1 MGKVLITAFCLFF
14 CFGSAYSAASKEDL
28 QGIKE
33 KASLKEKQLKE
44 YQEKQRKLEQELKNL
59 TQKEKQTGQK
69 TEKIKSNLIEVKS
82 KTSSLQSR
90 REIMKNTLPMWQTLM
105 QETLTATIVENI
117 LQSDFY
123 TSQTVTRNI
132 ILNFLLNIKA
142 EYYKNLQKS
151 LEQNEKDLKL
161 TEQERE
167 TLLSEQ
173 SALEAEQEKLEA
185 THKDKEKDL
194 TTAKE
199 KLKQAKKELE
209 ELKNSAA
216 QMEKL
221 LKQAEKQRAAAEKK
235 QGVKP
240 TVVQTKDL
248 AHVAKKSLPWP
259 LNGQVI
265 SRFGK
270 EYNQQLKTW
279 IFRDGIKIAAFA
291 GTPVKAVSDGK
302 VIFAGA
308 FRSYGQVVIVD
319 HGQGFFT
326 IYGFLREVKAYV
338 GQVVKSGN
346 VIGTC
351 GNDTQG
357 TAMGQGK
364 SALYFE
370 IRSGTQ
376 ALDPLIYL
384 KSN

>member
-1 MGKVLITAFCLFF
+1 MGKILIIVFCLFF
-14 CFGSAYSAASKEDL
+14 YFGSPLFAASKDDL
-28 QGIKE
+28 KGIKE

-44 YQEKQRKLEQELKNL
+44 FQEKQRKLEQELKNL

-69 TEKIKSNLIEVKS
+69 TEEIKSNLIEVKS

-90 REIMKNTLPMWQTLM
+90 REIMKTTLPMWQTLM

-117 LQSDFY
+117 LQSDFN
-123 TSQTVTRNI
+123 TGKTVSRN
-132 ILNFLLNIKA
+132 LLLNSLLDVKA
-142 EYYKNLQKS
+142 RYYKNLQKS
-151 LEQNEKDLKL
+151 FEQNEKDLKL
-161 TEQERE
+161 TEQEKE
-167 TLLSEQ
+167 NLLSQQ

-209 ELKNSAA
+209 ELKNSAE

-235 QGVKP
+235 QGIQP
-240 TVVQTKDL
+240 ATSQTKEL
-248 AHVAKKSLPWP
+248 ANVAKKSLPWP

-270 EYNQQLKTW
+270 EYNNQLKTW

-291 GTPVKAVSDGK
+291 GTSVKAVEGGK
-302 VIFAGA
+302 VIFAGP

-326 IYGFLREVKAYV
+326 IYGFLQEIKAYV

-346 VIGTC
+346 IIGTC
-351 GNDTQG
+351 GYDTQG
-357 TAMGQGK
+357 AAMGQGK
-364 SALYFE
+364 SSLYFE

>member
-1 MGKVLITAFCLFF
+1 MGKILITVFCFFFCL
-14 CFGSAYSAASKEDL
+14 GSTIFAASKTDL

-44 YQEKQRKLEQELKNL
+44 YQEKQKKLEQELKNL
-59 TQKEKQTGQK
+59 TQKEKQTGKK
-69 TEKIKSNLIEVKS
+69 TEEIKSNLIEVKS

-90 REIMKNTLPMWQTLM
+90 REMMKTTLPMWQTLM
-105 QETLTATIVENI
+105 KETLTATIVENI
-117 LQSDFY
+117 LQSDFN
-123 TSQTVTRNI
+123 TGETVSRNL
-132 ILNFLLNIKA
+132 ILNSLLDVKA
-142 EYYKNLQKS
+142 GYYKNLQKS
-151 LEQNEKDLKL
+151 LEKNEKDLKQ
-161 TEQERE
+161 TELEKE
-167 TLLSEQ
+167 NLLSQQ
-173 SALEAEQEKLEA
+173 SALEAEKEKLEA

-209 ELKNSAA
+209 ELKNSAE

-221 LKQAEKQRAAAEKK
+221 LKQAEKKRAASEKK
-235 QGVKP
+235 QGLESKP
-240 TVVQTKDL
+240 ASTKEL
-248 AHVAKKSLPWP
+248 VNVAKKSLPWP

-291 GTPVKAVSDGK
+291 GTPIKAVEGGK

-326 IYGFLREVKAYV
+326 IYGFLQEIKAYV
-338 GQVVKSGN
+338 GEVVKSGS

-351 GNDTQG
+351 GYDTQG

-364 SALYFE
+364 AALYFE
-370 IRSGTQ
+370 VRSGTQ
-376 ALDPLIYL
+376 ALDPLVYL

>member
-1 MGKVLITAFCLFF
+1 MGKILTVVFCFF
-14 CFGSAYSAASKEDL
+14 LCFGSTAFAASKEDL

-59 TQKEKQTGQK
+59 TQKEKQTGKK
-69 TEKIKSNLIEVKS
+69 TEEIKSNLIEVKS
-82 KTSSLQSR
+82 KTSSLQNR
-90 REIMKNTLPMWQTLM
+90 REMMKTTLPMWQTLM
-105 QETLTATIVENI
+105 QETITATVVENI
-117 LQSDFY
+117 LQSDY
-123 TSQTVTRNI
+123 RTGQTVSRN
-132 ILNFLLNIKA
+132 LLLNSLLNVKA
-142 EYYKNLQKS
+142 GYYKNLQKS

-161 TEQERE
+161 TEQEKE
-167 TLLSEQ
+167 DLLSQQ

-185 THKDKEKDL
+185 THKNKEKDL

-209 ELKNSAA
+209 DLKNSAD

-221 LKQAEKQRAAAEKK
+221 LKQAEKKRVADEKK
-235 QGVKP
+235 QGVVSKP
-240 TVVQTKDL
+240 VSTKYL
-248 AHVAKKSLPWP
+248 NIPKKSLPWP

-279 IFRDGIKIAAFA
+279 IFRDGIKIASFA
-291 GTPVKAVSDGK
+291 GTPVKAVEGGK

-308 FRSYGQVVIVD
+308 FRSYGQVVIID

-326 IYGFLREVKAYV
+326 IYGFLQEIKAYV
-338 GQVVKSGN
+338 GQVVKSGD

-351 GNDTQG
+351 GHDTQG

-384 KSN
+384 K

>member
-1 MGKVLITAFCLFF
+1 MGKVLITVFCLFLSL
-14 CFGSAYSAASKEDL
+14 GSMLFAASKEDL

-33 KASLKEKQLKE
+33 QASLKEKQLKE

-69 TEKIKSNLIEVKS
+69 TQEIKSNLIEVKS

-90 REIMKNTLPMWQTLM
+90 REMMQNTLPMWQTLM
-105 QETLTATIVENI
+105 QETITATVVENI
-117 LQSDFY
+117 LQSEFN
-123 TSQTVTRNI
+123 TGKTVSRN
-132 ILNFLLNIKA
+132 LLLNSLLNVKA
-142 EYYKNLQKS
+142 GYYKNLQNS
-151 LEQNEKDLKL
+151 LEQNERDLQL
-161 TEQERE
+161 TEQEKE
-167 TLLSEQ
+167 DLLAKQ
-173 SALEAEQEKLEA
+173 SALEAEKEKLEA

-209 ELKNSAA
+209 ELKNSAE

-240 TVVQTKDL
+240 KPAAIKEL
-248 AHVAKKSLPWP
+248 NIPKKSLPWP

-291 GTPVKAVSDGK
+291 GTPVKAVEGGK

-326 IYGFLREVKAYV
+326 IYGFLQEIKAYV

-346 VIGTC
+346 IIGTC
-351 GNDTQG
+351 GYDTQG
-357 TAMGQGK
+357 SAMGQGK

-370 IRSGTQ
+370 VRSGTQ

>member
-1 MGKVLITAFCLFF
+1 MGKVLITVFCLFF
-14 CFGSAYSAASKEDL
+14 CFGNAYSAASQEDL

-69 TEKIKSNLIEVKS
+69 TQEIKSNLVEVKS

-90 REIMKNTLPMWQTLM
+90 REMMQNTLPMWQTLM
-105 QETLTATIVENI
+105 QETITATVVENI
-117 LQSDFY
+117 LQSEFN
-123 TSQTVTRNI
+123 TGKTVSRN
-132 ILNFLLNIKA
+132 LLLNSLLNVKA
-142 EYYKNLQKS
+142 GYYKNLQSS

-161 TEQERE
+161 TEQEKE
-167 TLLSEQ
+167 DLLARQ
-173 SALEAEQEKLEA
+173 SALEAEREKLEA

-209 ELKNSAA
+209 ELKNSAE

-240 TVVQTKDL
+240 KPAAVKEL
-248 AHVAKKSLPWP
+248 NIPKKSLPWP

-270 EYNQQLKTW
+270 EYNNQLKTW

-291 GTPVKAVSDGK
+291 GTPVKAVEGGK

-326 IYGFLREVKAYV
+326 IYGFLQEIKAYV

-351 GNDTQG
+351 GYDTQG

-370 IRSGTQ
+370 VRSGTQ
-376 ALDPLIYL
+376 ALDPLTYL

>member
-1 MGKVLITAFCLFF
+1 MGKILIFVFCFSF
-14 CFGSAYSAASKEDL
+14 CFGSTVFAASKEDL
-28 QGIKE
+28 QGIKA

-44 YQEKQRKLEQELKNL
+44 YQAKQKKLEQELKNL

-69 TEKIKSNLIEVKS
+69 TQEVKSNLIEVKS

-90 REIMKNTLPMWQTLM
+90 REMMQNTLPMWQTLM
-105 QETLTATIVENI
+105 RETITATVVENI
-117 LQSDFY
+117 LQSEY
-123 TSQTVTRNI
+123 NTGKTVTTN
-132 ILNFLLNIKA
+132 LLLNSLLKVKA
-142 EYYKNLQKS
+142 GYYKNLQKS

-161 TEQERE
+161 TEQEKE
-167 TLLSEQ
+167 NLLSRQLE
-173 SALEAEQEKLEA
+173 LEAEQEKLEA

-194 TTAKE
+194 TNAKE

-209 ELKNSAA
+209 ELKNSAE

-221 LKQAEKQRAAAEKK
+221 LKQAEKERAAAEKK

-240 TVVQTKDL
+240 TTAKTKDL
-248 AHVAKKSLPWP
+248 NIPKKSLPWP

-279 IFRDGIKIAAFA
+279 IFRDGIKIAAFT
-291 GTPVKAVSDGK
+291 GTPVKAVENGK

-308 FRSYGQVVIVD
+308 FRSYGQVVILD

-326 IYGFLREVKAYV
+326 IYGFLQEIKTNV

-346 VIGTC
+346 IIGTC
-351 GNDTQG
+351 GHDTQG

-364 SALYFE
+364 PALYFE

-384 KSN
+384 KAN

>member
-1 MGKVLITAFCLFF
+1 MGKVLITVFYLFL
-14 CFGSAYSAASKEDL
+14 CVGSAFSAASKEDL

-33 KASLKEKQLKE
+33 KASLKERQLKE

-59 TQKEKQTGQK
+59 TQKEKQTGQR
-69 TEKIKSNLIEVKS
+69 TEKIKNNLIEVKS

-90 REIMKNTLPMWQTLM
+90 REIMQNTLPMWQTLM

-123 TSQTVTRNI
+123 TGKTVSRN
-132 ILNFLLNIKA
+132 LLLNSLLNVKA
-142 EYYKNLQKS
+142 GYYKNLQKS

-161 TEQERE
+161 TEQEKE
-167 TLLSEQ
+167 DLISQQT
-173 SALEAEQEKLEA
+173 ALEAEQEKLEA
-185 THKDKEKDL
+185 TYKDKEKDL

-209 ELKNSAA
+209 ELKNSAE

-221 LKQAEKQRAAAEKK
+221 LKQAEKQRAVAEKK
-235 QGVKP
+235 QGVTP
-240 TVVQTKDL
+240 TPAKVKDL
-248 AHVAKKSLPWP
+248 NIPKKSLPWP
-259 LNGQVI
+259 LTGQVI

-291 GTPVKAVSDGK
+291 GTPVKAVAGGK
-302 VIFAGA
+302 VIFAGS

-326 IYGFLREVKAYV
+326 IYGFLREMKAYV
-338 GQVVKSGN
+338 VQVVKVGT

-384 KSN
+384 KGN